1 MTQPIRDV
9 GIASMRRLIYFTF
22 VGGVGFLVD
31 GGMLT
36 LLSQYYGFD
45 IYLARLISFSSA
57 TMVTWVL
64 NRRIVFR
71 QEVNPDRPKSLEYAR
86 YLLVQ
91 VTGAG
96 ANLAIFILIIM
107 VAPTLKDYPIIPLAF
122 GAIFGLAINF
132 TGVRYWVYSK
142 KVNDV

>member
-1 MTQPIRDV
+1 MTQKILGIR
-9 GIASMRRLIYFTF
+9 IASMRKLIYFTF

-36 LLSQYYGFD
+36 LLSQHYGFD
-45 IYLARLISFSSA
+45 IYFARLASFSLA

-64 NRRIVFR
+64 NRSILFR
-71 QEVNPDRPKSLEYAR
+71 QEVDLDRPKSVEYAR

-91 VTGAG
+91 TAG
-96 ANLAIFILIIM
+96 GGTNLAIFTLLIM
-107 VAPTLKDYPIIPLAF
+107 LAPSLKDHPVIPLAV

-142 KVNDV
+142 KVAHV